1 MDTHLLEKLD
11 YQKIKELL
19 KEELFTFSGREHLKN
34 LEPSSDFAM
43 VLKWQKETTEMKN
56 ILEKLSSPPF
66 IPLENDIREEIK
78 QAQIQDSIL
87 TQKSLFY
94 IARMLECFHLTKEFL
109 EKLPTEQYP
118 LIREKGANLKLFRI
132 LEKTIKDSINEELQI
147 IDDASPLLKKI
158 RQKISS
164 IERKIKERLE
174 NIIKDPQN
182 RLIIQDD
189 IITIRQGRYVIPVKQ
204 QEKGKFPG
212 VIHDKSESGV
222 TVFMEPLAVVEFNNE
237 LRELHQ
243 EEKQEEYRILQR
255 LTALVGQN
263 GEEILFSYQNLGE
276 LDFINA
282 KAKLSIKMRAVE
294 PQINEQGIMHLDKA
308 RHPLLKN
315 KIVPIDIELGEKFEI
330 LIITG
335 PNTGGKTVT
344 LKTVGLLNLMAQSG
358 FHIPVGKDSKVAV
371 FKKIF
376 ADIGDEQSMEQSLST
391 FSAHIQ
397 NIIHILEEADQ
408 YSLVLLDELGAGT
421 DPSEGSALAMAI
433 LDLLK
438 SKGAKVLSTTHHDSL
453 KAYAY
458 LTEGVMNAKVEFNEK
473 TLKPTYK
480 ISIGLP
486 GKSCAFAVAQ
496 RLGLPEEAL
505 SKAEQYLVK
514 EKLDLENLIEK
525 MEKDRDQVARSL
537 QYMKEEEQQISQL
550 KKELEEKI
558 NALQEEEK
566 KIKLEAYQEAE
577 KILSIAQSRAKEM
590 IKSLKR
596 KKYDGEAFVQEI
608 KDLED
613 VKQDIKKQAV
623 QYTLRQEVS
632 NFEKGEQVFIKSL
645 AREGIILEK
654 NEKKRQYI
662 VQVANL
668 RLRISVSDL
677 KKITPENGVNNIDVK
692 TSREGVFSPLKTR
705 GNVEKKAHFK
715 NEIDIREMNASD
727 AEIRLEKYLDDAF
740 LLGVSPV
747 YIIHGRGKGILRE
760 KVAHLLKNINYVK
773 SYRYGETFEGGDGVT
788 VVYF

>member
-1 MDTHLLEKLD
+1 MDTHVLKKLD

-19 KEELFTFSGREHLKN
+19 KEELFTFSGRENLKN
-34 LEPSSDFAM
+34 LEPSSDFAI
-43 VLKWQKETTEMKN
+43 VVKWQQETTEMKN
-56 ILEKLSSPPF
+56 ILENLHSLPL
-66 IPLENDIREEIK
+66 IPLENDIKEEIK

-87 TQKSLFY
+87 TQKSLLY

-118 LIREKGANLKLFRI
+118 LIREKGTNLKSFRI

-147 IDDASPLLKKI
+147 VDDASPLLKKI
-158 RQKISS
+158 RQKIHS
-164 IERKIKERLE
+164 IERKIKEKLE

-222 TVFMEPLAVVEFNNE
+222 TVFMEPLPVVEFNNE
-237 LRELHQ
+237 LRELYQ
-243 EEKQEEYRILQR
+243 DEKQEEYRILQK

-263 GEEILFSYQNLGE
+263 GEEILYSYQILGK

-282 KAKLSIKMRAVE
+282 KAKLSIKMKAVE
-294 PQINEQGIMHLDKA
+294 PQINEQGIIHLYKA

-315 KIVPIDIELGEKFEI
+315 KVVPIDIELGEKFEI

-344 LKTVGLLNLMAQSG
+344 LKTVGLLTLMAQSG
-358 FHIPVGKDSKVAV
+358 LHIPVEVDSEVAI

-458 LTEGVMNAKVEFNEK
+458 LTEGVMNAKVEFDEK

-496 RLGLPEEAL
+496 RLGLPEMVL
-505 SKAEQYLVK
+505 DKAEQYLVK
-514 EKLDLENLIEK
+514 EKLDLENLIRK
-525 MEKDRDQVARSL
+525 MEKDKDQVAASL
-537 QYMKEEEQQISQL
+537 QYIKREEGQISQL

-558 NALQEEEK
+558 GALQEEEK

-577 KILSIAQSRAKEM
+577 KILSLAQTRAKEM

-596 KKYDGEAFVQEI
+596 KKYDREAFVQEI
-608 KDLED
+608 KTLED
-613 VKQDIKKQAV
+613 VKEDIKKEV
-623 QYTLRQEVS
+623 TKYTLRKAV
-632 NFEKGEQVFIKSL
+632 NHFEKGDRVFINSL
-645 AREGIILEK
+645 GREGTILEK
-654 NEKKRQYI
+654 NEKKKQYTI
-662 VQVANL
+662 QVANL
-668 RLRISVSDL
+668 RLKIPVSDL
-677 KKITPENGVNNIDVK
+677 KQVPQGDFSNIDRK
-692 TSREGVFSPLKTR
+692 TNIEEAFPPLTTR
-705 GNVEKKAHFK
+705 GNIEKKAHFK
-715 NEIDIREMNASD
+715 NEIDIREMSASD

>member
-1 MDTHLLEKLD
+1 MDTHVLKKLD

-34 LEPSSDFAM
+34 LEPSSDFAI
-43 VLKWQKETTEMKN
+43 VVKWQQETTEMKN
-56 ILEKLSSPPF
+56 ILENLHSLPL
-66 IPLENDIREEIK
+66 IPLENDIKEEIK

-87 TQKSLFY
+87 TQKSLLY

-109 EKLPTEQYP
+109 EKLPTDQYP
-118 LIREKGANLKLFRI
+118 LIREKGTNLKSFRI

-147 IDDASPLLKKI
+147 VDDASPLLKKI
-158 RQKISS
+158 RQKIHS
-164 IERKIKERLE
+164 IERKIKEKLE

-222 TVFMEPLAVVEFNNE
+222 TVFMEPLPVVEFNNE
-237 LRELHQ
+237 LRELYQ
-243 EEKQEEYRILQR
+243 DEKQEEYRILQK

-263 GEEILFSYQNLGE
+263 GEEILYSYQILGE

-282 KAKLSIKMRAVE
+282 KAKLSIKMKAVE
-294 PQINEQGIMHLDKA
+294 PQINEQGIIHLYKA

-315 KIVPIDIELGEKFEI
+315 KVVPIDIELGEKFEI

-344 LKTVGLLNLMAQSG
+344 LKTVGLLTLMAQSG
-358 FHIPVGKDSKVAV
+358 LHIPVEVDSEVAI

-458 LTEGVMNAKVEFNEK
+458 LTEGVMNAKVEFDEK

-496 RLGLPEEAL
+496 RLGLPEMVL
-505 SKAEQYLVK
+505 DKAEQYLVK
-514 EKLDLENLIEK
+514 EKLDLENLIRK
-525 MEKDRDQVARSL
+525 MEKDKDQVAASL
-537 QYMKEEEQQISQL
+537 QYIKREEGQISQL

-558 NALQEEEK
+558 GALQEEEK

-577 KILSIAQSRAKEM
+577 KILSLAQTRAKEM

-608 KDLED
+608 KALED
-613 VKQDIKKQAV
+613 VKEDIKKEATK
-623 QYTLRQEVS
+623 YTLRQAV
-632 NFEKGEQVFIKSL
+632 NHFEKGDHVFINSL
-645 AREGIILEK
+645 GREGTILEK
-654 NEKKRQYI
+654 NEKKKQYTI
-662 VQVANL
+662 QVANL
-668 RLRISVSDL
+668 RLKIPVSDL
-677 KKITPENGVNNIDVK
+677 KQVPQGDFSNIDRK
-692 TSREGVFSPLKTR
+692 TNIEEAFPPLTTR
-705 GNVEKKAHFK
+705 GNIEKKAHFK
-715 NEIDIREMNASD
+715 NEIDIREMSASD

>member
-1 MDTHLLEKLD
+1 MYTHVLKKLD
-11 YQKIKELL
+11 YQKIKEFL
-19 KEELFTFSGREHLKN
+19 KEELFTFSGRENLKN
-34 LEPSSDFAM
+34 LEPSSDFAI
-43 VLKWQKETTEMKN
+43 VVKWQQETTEMKN
-56 ILEKLSSPPF
+56 ILENLHSLPL
-66 IPLENDIREEIK
+66 IPLENDIKEEIK

-87 TQKSLFY
+87 TQKSLLY

-118 LIREKGANLKLFRI
+118 LIREKGTNLKSFRI

-147 IDDASPLLKKI
+147 VDDASPLLKKI
-158 RQKISS
+158 RQKIHS
-164 IERKIKERLE
+164 IERKIKEKLE

-222 TVFMEPLAVVEFNNE
+222 TVFMEPLPVVEFNNE
-237 LRELHQ
+237 LRELYQ
-243 EEKQEEYRILQR
+243 DEKQEEYRILQK

-263 GEEILFSYQNLGE
+263 GEEILYSYQILGE

-282 KAKLSIKMRAVE
+282 KAKLSIKMKAVE
-294 PQINEQGIMHLDKA
+294 PQINEQGIIHLYKA

-315 KIVPIDIELGEKFEI
+315 KVVPIDIELGEKFEI

-344 LKTVGLLNLMAQSG
+344 LKTVGLLTLMAQSG
-358 FHIPVGKDSKVAV
+358 LHIPVEVDSEVAI

-458 LTEGVMNAKVEFNEK
+458 LTEGVMNAKVEFDEK

-496 RLGLPEEAL
+496 RLGLPEMVL
-505 SKAEQYLVK
+505 DKAEQYLVK
-514 EKLDLENLIEK
+514 EKLDLENLIRK
-525 MEKDRDQVARSL
+525 MEKDKDQVAASL
-537 QYMKEEEQQISQL
+537 QYIKREEGQISQL

-558 NALQEEEK
+558 GALQEEEK

-577 KILSIAQSRAKEM
+577 KILSLAQTRAKEM

-608 KDLED
+608 KALED
-613 VKQDIKKQAV
+613 VKEDIKKEATK
-623 QYTLRQEVS
+623 YTLRQAV
-632 NFEKGEQVFIKSL
+632 NHFEKGDRVFINSL
-645 AREGIILEK
+645 GREGTILEK
-654 NEKKRQYI
+654 NEKKKQYTI
-662 VQVANL
+662 QVANL
-668 RLRISVSDL
+668 RLKIPVSDL
-677 KKITPENGVNNIDVK
+677 KQVPQGDFSNIDRK
-692 TSREGVFSPLKTR
+692 TNIEEAFPPLTTR
-705 GNVEKKAHFK
+705 GNIEKKAHFK
-715 NEIDIREMNASD
+715 NEIDIREMSASD

>member
-1 MDTHLLEKLD
+1 MDTHVLKKLD

-19 KEELFTFSGREHLKN
+19 KEELFTFSGRENLKN
-34 LEPSSDFAM
+34 LEPSSDFAI
-43 VLKWQKETTEMKN
+43 VVKWQQETTEMKN
-56 ILEKLSSPPF
+56 ILEQHSSPPF
-66 IPLENDIREEIK
+66 IPLENDIKEEIK

-87 TQKSLFY
+87 TQKSLLY

-118 LIREKGANLKLFRI
+118 LIREKGTNLKSFRI

-147 IDDASPLLKKI
+147 VDDASPLLKKI
-158 RQKISS
+158 RQKIHS
-164 IERKIKERLE
+164 IERKIKEKLE

-222 TVFMEPLAVVEFNNE
+222 TVFMEPLPVVEFNNE
-237 LRELHQ
+237 LRELYQ
-243 EEKQEEYRILQR
+243 DEKQEEYRILQK

-263 GEEILFSYQNLGE
+263 GEEILYSYQILGE

-282 KAKLSIKMRAVE
+282 KAKLSIKMKAVE
-294 PQINEQGIMHLDKA
+294 PQINEQGIIHLYKA

-315 KIVPIDIELGEKFEI
+315 KVVPIDIELGEKFEI

-344 LKTVGLLNLMAQSG
+344 LKTVGLLTLMAQSG
-358 FHIPVGKDSKVAV
+358 LHIPVEVDSEVAI

-458 LTEGVMNAKVEFNEK
+458 LTEGVMNAKVEFDEK

-496 RLGLPEEAL
+496 RLGLPERVL
-505 SKAEQYLVK
+505 DKAEQYLVK
-514 EKLDLENLIEK
+514 EKLDLENLIRK
-525 MEKDRDQVARSL
+525 MEKDKDQVAASL
-537 QYMKEEEQQISQL
+537 QYIKREEGQISQL

-558 NALQEEEK
+558 GALQEEEK

-577 KILSIAQSRAKEM
+577 KILSLAQTRAKEM

-608 KDLED
+608 KALED
-613 VKQDIKKQAV
+613 VKEDIKKEATK
-623 QYTLRQEVS
+623 YTLRQAV
-632 NFEKGEQVFIKSL
+632 NHFEKGDRVFINSL
-645 AREGIILEK
+645 GREGTILEK
-654 NEKKRQYI
+654 NEKKKQYTI
-662 VQVANL
+662 QVANL
-668 RLRISVSDL
+668 RLKIPVSDL
-677 KKITPENGVNNIDVK
+677 KQVPQGDFSNIDRK
-692 TSREGVFSPLKTR
+692 TNIEEAFPPLTTR
-705 GNVEKKAHFK
+705 GNIEKKAHFK
-715 NEIDIREMNASD
+715 NEIDIREMSASD

>member
-1 MDTHLLEKLD
+1 
-11 YQKIKELL
+11 
-19 KEELFTFSGREHLKN
+19 
-34 LEPSSDFAM
+34 
-43 VLKWQKETTEMKN
+43 
-56 ILEKLSSPPF
+56 
-66 IPLENDIREEIK
+66 
-78 QAQIQDSIL
+78 
-87 TQKSLFY
+87 
-94 IARMLECFHLTKEFL
+94 
-109 EKLPTEQYP
+109 
-118 LIREKGANLKLFRI
+118 
-132 LEKTIKDSINEELQI
+132 
-147 IDDASPLLKKI
+147 
-158 RQKISS
+158 
-164 IERKIKERLE
+164 
-174 NIIKDPQN
+174 
-182 RLIIQDD
+182 
-189 IITIRQGRYVIPVKQ
+189 
-204 QEKGKFPG
+204 
-212 VIHDKSESGV
+212 
-222 TVFMEPLAVVEFNNE
+222 
-237 LRELHQ
+237 
-243 EEKQEEYRILQR
+243 
-255 LTALVGQN
+255 
-263 GEEILFSYQNLGE
+263 
-276 LDFINA
+276 
-282 KAKLSIKMRAVE
+282 
-294 PQINEQGIMHLDKA
+294 
-308 RHPLLKN
+308 
-315 KIVPIDIELGEKFEI
+315 
-330 LIITG
+330 
-335 PNTGGKTVT
+335 
-344 LKTVGLLNLMAQSG
+344 MAQSG
-358 FHIPVGKDSKVAV
+358 FHIPAGKDSKVAV

-608 KDLED
+608 KVLED

-645 AREGIILEK
+645 GREGIILEK
-654 NEKKRQYI
+654 NEKKRQYT

-677 KKITPENGVNNIDVK
+677 KKIAPENGVNNIDVK

-705 GNVEKKAHFK
+705 GNVEKKANFK

-747 YIIHGRGKGILRE
+747 YIIHGRGKGILRK

>member
-1 MDTHLLEKLD
+1 
-11 YQKIKELL
+11 
-19 KEELFTFSGREHLKN
+19 
-34 LEPSSDFAM
+34 
-43 VLKWQKETTEMKN
+43 ETTEMKN
-56 ILEKLSSPPF
+56 ILENLHSLPL
-66 IPLENDIREEIK
+66 IPLENDIKEEIK

-87 TQKSLFY
+87 TQKSLLY

-118 LIREKGANLKLFRI
+118 LIREKGTNLKSFRI

-147 IDDASPLLKKI
+147 VDDASPLLKKI
-158 RQKISS
+158 RQKIHS
-164 IERKIKERLE
+164 IERKIKEKLE

-222 TVFMEPLAVVEFNNE
+222 TVFMEPLPVVEFNNE
-237 LRELHQ
+237 LRELYQ
-243 EEKQEEYRILQR
+243 DEKQEEYRILQK

-263 GEEILFSYQNLGE
+263 GEEILYSYQILGE

-282 KAKLSIKMRAVE
+282 KAKLSIKMKAVE
-294 PQINEQGIMHLDKA
+294 PQINEQGIIHLYKA

-315 KIVPIDIELGEKFEI
+315 KVVPIDIELGEKFEI

-344 LKTVGLLNLMAQSG
+344 LKTVGLLTLMAQSG
-358 FHIPVGKDSKVAV
+358 LHIPVEVDSEVAI

-458 LTEGVMNAKVEFNEK
+458 LTEGVMNAKVEFDEK

-480 ISIGLP
+480 ISIGL
-486 GKSCAFAVAQ
+486 G
-496 RLGLPEEAL
+496 
-505 SKAEQYLVK
+505 
-514 EKLDLENLIEK
+514 
-525 MEKDRDQVARSL
+525 
-537 QYMKEEEQQISQL
+537 QISQL

-558 NALQEEEK
+558 GALQEEEK

-577 KILSIAQSRAKEM
+577 KILSVAQTRAKEM

-596 KKYDGEAFVQEI
+596 KKYDREAFVQEI
-608 KDLED
+608 KTLED
-613 VKQDIKKQAV
+613 VKEDIKKEV
-623 QYTLRQEVS
+623 TKYTLRKAV
-632 NFEKGEQVFIKSL
+632 NHFEKGDRVFINSL
-645 AREGIILEK
+645 GREGTILEK
-654 NEKKRQYI
+654 NEKKKQYTI
-662 VQVANL
+662 QVANL
-668 RLRISVSDL
+668 RLKIPVSDL
-677 KKITPENGVNNIDVK
+677 KQVPQGDFSNIDRK
-692 TSREGVFSPLKTR
+692 TNIEEAFPPLKTR
-705 GNVEKKAHFK
+705 GNIEKKAHFK
-715 NEIDIREMNASD
+715 NEIDIREMSASD

>member
-1 MDTHLLEKLD
+1 MDTHVLKKLD

-19 KEELFTFSGREHLKN
+19 KEELFTFSGRENLKN
-34 LEPSSDFAM
+34 LEPSSDFAI
-43 VLKWQKETTEMKN
+43 VVKWQQETTEMKN
-56 ILEKLSSPPF
+56 ILENLHSLPL
-66 IPLENDIREEIK
+66 IPLENDIKEEIK

-87 TQKSLFY
+87 TQKSLLY

-118 LIREKGANLKLFRI
+118 LIREKGTNLKSFRI

-147 IDDASPLLKKI
+147 VDDASPLLKKI
-158 RQKISS
+158 RQKIHS
-164 IERKIKERLE
+164 IERKIKEKLE

-222 TVFMEPLAVVEFNNE
+222 TVFMEPLPVVEFNNE
-237 LRELHQ
+237 LRELYQ
-243 EEKQEEYRILQR
+243 DEKQEEYRILQK

-263 GEEILFSYQNLGE
+263 GEEILYSYQILGK

-282 KAKLSIKMRAVE
+282 KAKLSIKMKAVE
-294 PQINEQGIMHLDKA
+294 PQINEQGIIHLYKA

-315 KIVPIDIELGEKFEI
+315 KVVPIDIELGEKFEI

-344 LKTVGLLNLMAQSG
+344 LKTVGLLTLMAQSG
-358 FHIPVGKDSKVAV
+358 LHIPVEVDSEVAI

-458 LTEGVMNAKVEFNEK
+458 LTEGVMNAKVEFDEK

-496 RLGLPEEAL
+496 RLGLPEMVL
-505 SKAEQYLVK
+505 DKAEQYLVK
-514 EKLDLENLIEK
+514 EKLDLENLIRK
-525 MEKDRDQVARSL
+525 MEKDKDQVAASL
-537 QYMKEEEQQISQL
+537 QYIKREEGQISQL

-558 NALQEEEK
+558 GALQEEEK

-577 KILSIAQSRAKEM
+577 KILSLAQTRAKEM

-596 KKYDGEAFVQEI
+596 KKYDREAFVQEI
-608 KDLED
+608 KTLED
-613 VKQDIKKQAV
+613 VKEDIKKEV
-623 QYTLRQEVS
+623 TKYTLRKAV
-632 NFEKGEQVFIKSL
+632 NHFEKGDRVFINSL
-645 AREGIILEK
+645 GREGIILER
-654 NEKKRQYI
+654 NEKKKQYTI
-662 VQVANL
+662 QVANL
-668 RLRISVSDL
+668 RLKIPVSDL
-677 KKITPENGVNNIDVK
+677 KQVPQGDFSNIDRK
-692 TSREGVFSPLKTR
+692 TNIEEAFPPLTTR
-705 GNVEKKAHFK
+705 GNIEKKAHFK
-715 NEIDIREMNASD
+715 NEIDIREMSASD

>member
-1 MDTHLLEKLD
+1 MDTHVLKKLD

-19 KEELFTFSGREHLKN
+19 KEELFTFSGRENLKN
-34 LEPSSDFAM
+34 LEPSSDFAI
-43 VLKWQKETTEMKN
+43 VVKWQQETTEMKN
-56 ILEKLSSPPF
+56 ILENLHSLPL
-66 IPLENDIREEIK
+66 IPLENDIKEEIK

-87 TQKSLFY
+87 TQKSLLY

-118 LIREKGANLKLFRI
+118 LIREKGTNLKSFRI

-147 IDDASPLLKKI
+147 VDDASPLLKKI
-158 RQKISS
+158 RQKIHS
-164 IERKIKERLE
+164 IERKIKEKLE

-222 TVFMEPLAVVEFNNE
+222 TVFMEPLPVVEFNNE
-237 LRELHQ
+237 LRELYQ
-243 EEKQEEYRILQR
+243 DEKQEEYRILQK

-263 GEEILFSYQNLGE
+263 GEEILYSYQILGE

-282 KAKLSIKMRAVE
+282 KAKLSIKMKAVE
-294 PQINEQGIMHLDKA
+294 PQINEQGIIHLYKA

-315 KIVPIDIELGEKFEI
+315 KVVPIDIELGEKFEI

-344 LKTVGLLNLMAQSG
+344 LKTVGLLTLMAQSG
-358 FHIPVGKDSKVAV
+358 LHIPVEVDSEVAI

-458 LTEGVMNAKVEFNEK
+458 LTEGVMNAKVEFDEK

-496 RLGLPEEAL
+496 RLGLPEMVL
-505 SKAEQYLVK
+505 DKAEQYLVK
-514 EKLDLENLIEK
+514 EKLDLENLIRK
-525 MEKDRDQVARSL
+525 MEKDKDQVAASL
-537 QYMKEEEQQISQL
+537 QYIKREEGQISQL

-558 NALQEEEK
+558 GALQEEEK

-577 KILSIAQSRAKEM
+577 KILSLAQTRAKEM

-608 KDLED
+608 KALED
-613 VKQDIKKQAV
+613 VKEDIKKEATK
-623 QYTLRQEVS
+623 YTLRQAV
-632 NFEKGEQVFIKSL
+632 NHFEKGDRVFINSL
-645 AREGIILEK
+645 GREGTILEK
-654 NEKKRQYI
+654 NEKKKQYTI
-662 VQVANL
+662 QVANL
-668 RLRISVSDL
+668 RLKIPVSDL
-677 KKITPENGVNNIDVK
+677 KQVPQGDFSNIDRK
-692 TSREGVFSPLKTR
+692 TNIEEAFPPLTTR
-705 GNVEKKAHFK
+705 GNIEKKAHFK
-715 NEIDIREMNASD
+715 NEIDIREMSASD

>member
-1 MDTHLLEKLD
+1 MDTHVLKKLD

-19 KEELFTFSGREHLKN
+19 KEELFTFSGRENLKN
-34 LEPSSDFAM
+34 LEPSSDFAI
-43 VLKWQKETTEMKN
+43 VVKWQQETTEMKN
-56 ILEKLSSPPF
+56 ILENLHSLPL
-66 IPLENDIREEIK
+66 IPLENDIKEEIK

-87 TQKSLFY
+87 TQKSLLY

-109 EKLPTEQYP
+109 EKLPTDQYP
-118 LIREKGANLKLFRI
+118 LIREKGTNLKSFRI

-147 IDDASPLLKKI
+147 VDDASPLLKKI
-158 RQKISS
+158 RQKIHS
-164 IERKIKERLE
+164 IERKIKEKLE

-222 TVFMEPLAVVEFNNE
+222 TVFMEPLPVVEFNNE
-237 LRELHQ
+237 LRELYQ
-243 EEKQEEYRILQR
+243 DEKQEEYRILQK

-263 GEEILFSYQNLGE
+263 GEEILYSYQILGE

-282 KAKLSIKMRAVE
+282 KAKLSIKMKAVE
-294 PQINEQGIMHLDKA
+294 PQINEQGIIHLYKA

-315 KIVPIDIELGEKFEI
+315 KVVPIDIELGEKFEI

-344 LKTVGLLNLMAQSG
+344 LKTVGLLTLMAQSG
-358 FHIPVGKDSKVAV
+358 LHIPVEVDSEVAI

-458 LTEGVMNAKVEFNEK
+458 LTEGVMNAKVEFDEK

-496 RLGLPEEAL
+496 RLGLPEMVL
-505 SKAEQYLVK
+505 DKAEQYLVK
-514 EKLDLENLIEK
+514 EKLDLENLIRK
-525 MEKDRDQVARSL
+525 MEKDKDQVAASL
-537 QYMKEEEQQISQL
+537 QYIKREEGQISQL

-558 NALQEEEK
+558 GALQEEEK

-577 KILSIAQSRAKEM
+577 KILSLAQTRAKEM

-608 KDLED
+608 KALED
-613 VKQDIKKQAV
+613 VKEDIKKEV
-623 QYTLRQEVS
+623 TKYTLRQAV
-632 NFEKGEQVFIKSL
+632 NHFEKGDRVFINSL
-645 AREGIILEK
+645 GREGTILEK
-654 NEKKRQYI
+654 NEKKKQYTI
-662 VQVANL
+662 QVANL
-668 RLRISVSDL
+668 RLKIPVSDL
-677 KKITPENGVNNIDVK
+677 KQVPQGDFSNIDRK
-692 TSREGVFSPLKTR
+692 TNIEEAFPPLTTR
-705 GNVEKKAHFK
+705 GNIEKKAHFK
-715 NEIDIREMNASD
+715 NEIDIREMSASD

>member
-1 MDTHLLEKLD
+1 MDTHVLKKLD

-19 KEELFTFSGREHLKN
+19 KEELFTFSGRENLKN
-34 LEPSSDFAM
+34 LEPSSDFAI
-43 VLKWQKETTEMKN
+43 VVKWQQETTEMKN
-56 ILEKLSSPPF
+56 ILENLHSLPL
-66 IPLENDIREEIK
+66 IPLENDIKEEIK

-87 TQKSLFY
+87 TQKSLLY

-109 EKLPTEQYP
+109 EKLPTDQYP
-118 LIREKGANLKLFRI
+118 LIREKGTNLKSFRI

-147 IDDASPLLKKI
+147 VDDASPLLKKI
-158 RQKISS
+158 RQKIHS
-164 IERKIKERLE
+164 IERKIKEKLE

-222 TVFMEPLAVVEFNNE
+222 TVFMEPLPVVEFNNE
-237 LRELHQ
+237 LRELYQ
-243 EEKQEEYRILQR
+243 DEKQEEYRILQK

-263 GEEILFSYQNLGE
+263 GEEILYSYQILGK

-282 KAKLSIKMRAVE
+282 KAKLSIKMKAVE
-294 PQINEQGIMHLDKA
+294 PQINEQGIIHLYKA

-315 KIVPIDIELGEKFEI
+315 KVVPIDIELGEKFEI

-344 LKTVGLLNLMAQSG
+344 LKTVGLLTLMAQSG
-358 FHIPVGKDSKVAV
+358 LHIPVEVDSEVAI

-458 LTEGVMNAKVEFNEK
+458 LTEGVMNAKVEFDEK

-496 RLGLPEEAL
+496 RLGLPEMVL
-505 SKAEQYLVK
+505 DKAEQYLVK
-514 EKLDLENLIEK
+514 EKLDLENLIRK
-525 MEKDRDQVARSL
+525 MEKDKDQVAASL
-537 QYMKEEEQQISQL
+537 QYIKREEGQISQL

-558 NALQEEEK
+558 GALQEEEK

-577 KILSIAQSRAKEM
+577 KILSLAQTRAKEM

-596 KKYDGEAFVQEI
+596 KKYDREAFVQEI
-608 KDLED
+608 KTLED
-613 VKQDIKKQAV
+613 VKEDIKKEV
-623 QYTLRQEVS
+623 TKYTLRKAV
-632 NFEKGEQVFIKSL
+632 NHFEKGDRVFINSL
-645 AREGIILEK
+645 GREGTILEK
-654 NEKKRQYI
+654 NEKKKQYTI
-662 VQVANL
+662 QVANL
-668 RLRISVSDL
+668 RLKIPVSDL
-677 KKITPENGVNNIDVK
+677 KQVPQGDFSNIDRK
-692 TSREGVFSPLKTR
+692 TNIEEAFPPLTTR
-705 GNVEKKAHFK
+705 GNIEKKAHFK
-715 NEIDIREMNASD
+715 NEIDIREMSASD